1 MTVQN
6 GIVSLTGFVRSYTER
21 YEAEAETKRVAGV
34 VGLANDLEVRI
45 PSADERPARIQRLET
60 FRRNAEVDANSITV
74 ETRGPEV
81 ILKGTVWSW
90 IEREEQNGP
99 PGRHPASLRWR
110 TASQLATEGARES
123 SAPCEAI
130 I

>member
-1 MTVQN
+1 MRSDEDIEQDVWEELAWNPDLDSTDIAVTVQN

-60 FRRNAEVDANSITV
+60 FRR
-74 ETRGPEV
+74 TR
-81 ILKGTVWSW
+81 S
-90 IEREEQNGP
+90 R
-99 PGRHPASLRWR
+99 
-110 TASQLATEGARES
+110 
-123 SAPCEAI
+123 C
-130 I
+130 